1 MKYRVYHLNRY
12 LQTFT
17 SRDAALRWVIAQ
29 TKRQDNT
36 YHYEDFEILDGSD
49 FL

>member
-12 LQTFT
+12 LRTFAD
-17 SRDAALRWVIAQ
+17 RDSALRFVIKQ
-29 TKRQDNT
+29 TERQDNT